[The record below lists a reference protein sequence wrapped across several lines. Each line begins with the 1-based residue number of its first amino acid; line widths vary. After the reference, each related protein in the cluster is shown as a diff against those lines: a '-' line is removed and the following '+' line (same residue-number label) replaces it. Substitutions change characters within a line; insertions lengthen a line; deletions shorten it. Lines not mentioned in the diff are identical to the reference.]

1 MAERARPFWTS
12 EPVRGPAGTFHVVV
26 SRLPAGAGN
35 RRDLYSATLFR
46 KSQSGEEAVES
57 DFWQQSAPPHDA
69 DKLAFRERARRAAA
83 EETASA

>member
-12 EPVRGPAGTFHVVV
+12 EPARGPAGTYHVVV
-26 SRLPAGAGN
+26 TRLPAGMGG

-46 KSQSGEEAVES
+46 KAEAGEEAVES
-57 DFWQQSAPPHDA
+57 DFWQHSAPPHDA

-83 EETASA
+83 EQAASG